1 MNKKYQLI
9 LLNKQNNFNV
19 SFSVNNYIIYIFMV
33 LLVCLIGLSSWGIFR
48 IFKPHKKQQ
57 HIHEALNLKYNTIH
71 LLNYLIE
78 NNTVDET
85 ILENYKTKNNYN
97 NLIPNHLPVK
107 GIVTRGLT
115 NSKNQEHNGIDIA
128 AVLNSN
134 VQAAQEGFVVFA
146 DDVDHY
152 GKTIIIAH
160 PNSYFTLYSHLNSI
174 IVHARD
180 YVQIGQNIGL
190 IGKSGESD
198 APHLHFEIWK
208 NHIIIDPRNLIK
220 EYKNKDV
227 SIEKNE

>member
-9 LLNKQNNFNV
+9 ILNKQNNFNL
-19 SFSVNNYIIYIFMV
+19 SFNLNNYIIYGIII
-33 LLVCLIGLSSWGIFR
+33 LLILLIGLSSWGMFR
-48 IFKPHKKQQ
+48 ILKPHKNQRY
-57 HIHEALNLKYNTIH
+57 IYEALNLKYNTIN
-71 LLNYLIE
+71 LLNNLIE
-78 NNTVDET
+78 TNKIDSTLL
-85 ILENYKTKNNYN
+85 INYQTAHDFS

-107 GIVTRGLT
+107 GIVTQGLT
-115 NSKNQEHNGIDIA
+115 NSKNHEHNGIDIA

-134 VQAAQEGFVVFA
+134 VQAAQEGFVVFS
-146 DDVDHY
+146 DEVDHY

-174 IVHARD
+174 KVYSRD
-180 YVQIGQNIGL
+180 YVQAGQNIGL
-190 IGKSGESD
+190 VGKSRESD

>member
-9 LLNKQNNFNV
+9 LINKKNNFNL
-19 SFSVNNYIIYIFMV
+19 SVNLNNYIIYGLII
-33 LLVCLIGLSSWGIFR
+33 LLILLFGLSSWGIFR
-48 IFKPHKKQQ
+48 IFKPHKNQN

-71 LLNYLIE
+71 LLNNLVKT
-78 NNTVDET
+78 NKVDST
-85 ILENYKTKNNYN
+85 MLANYQTNHEYI
-97 NLIPNHLPVK
+97 NLTPNHLPVE

-115 NSKNQEHNGIDIA
+115 SSKHKEHNGIDIA

-146 DDVDHY
+146 DKIDHY

-174 IVHARD
+174 KVEARD
-180 YVQIGQNIGL
+180 YIQSGENIGTV
-190 IGKSGESD
+190 GKSEESD

-220 EYKNKDV
+220 EYKDKDV
-227 SIEKNE
+227 SIEKN